1 MQVPWYKNIKRR
13 LCPAIH
19 PWQTNLELTH
29 QGPKWPG
36 PPRDNHPLPRF
47 RPWVA
52 GPAHP
57 RCIIHGNGYYP
68 QPPHSRFPGTR
79 RVYCSFHTRI
89 YFHLSPHKHLSKLC
103 QAALES
109 DDGSKVV
116 WMRQKP
122 SSGAMSSMQPIAMS
136 LTLDTLLSLSCFK
149 HLIFNPTLRYPT
161 TRICNSLPSVTK
173 NRVTSPLSVF
183 LKHGEI
189 DFSIQNVLGQ
199 PKNVW
204 GPFQA
209 L

>member
-13 LCPAIH
+13 LCPAIP

-29 QGPKWPG
+29 QATKWPG

-79 RVYCSFHTRI
+79 WVYCSFHTRI
-89 YFHLSPHKHLSKLC
+89 YFHLSPHKHLSKSC
-103 QAALES
+103 RTSLEIG
-109 DDGSKVV
+109 DGNKVV

-122 SSGAMSSMQPIAMS
+122 ATLKKSMPWPRGWAETKTKVGARTEIWVFGLGLQEIPPYR
-136 LTLDTLLSLSCFK
+136 LK
-149 HLIFNPTLRYPT
+149 
-161 TRICNSLPSVTK
+161 LPGRK
-173 NRVTSPLSVF
+173 E
-183 LKHGEI
+183 K
-189 DFSIQNVLGQ
+189 
-199 PKNVW
+199 
-204 GPFQA
+204 
-209 L
+209 